1 MPLPYRVEG
10 RQSLGGGTM
19 PVIALD
25 FDGVICDST
34 NECILSSWNAWN
46 VEKDRVDFSPEGLA
60 SIPPE
65 FIARFRHCRGFASH
79 AGHFLLPFISG
90 SADAI
95 ASQDEF
101 DNEYSRI
108 DDERV
113 RRFLYELRAY
123 RLWIRKQQPEAW
135 IDSHRPYEWVLETVR
150 GLVFPVYI
158 VTSKDTMSVEAIL
171 RGLAA
176 DLPIRKVFG
185 GLRTKLA
192 ALQ

>member
-1 MPLPYRVEG
+1 PLSKLSRPDGATATIRSMPLPYRVEG

-101 DNEYSRI
+101 DNEYPRI

-113 RRFLYELRAY
+113 RRFPYELRPY

-135 IDSHRPYEWVLETVR
+135 IHSHRPYEWV
-150 GLVFPVYI
+150 I
-158 VTSKDTMSVEAIL
+158 
-171 RGLAA
+171 
-176 DLPIRKVFG
+176 
-185 GLRTKLA
+185 
-192 ALQ
+192 